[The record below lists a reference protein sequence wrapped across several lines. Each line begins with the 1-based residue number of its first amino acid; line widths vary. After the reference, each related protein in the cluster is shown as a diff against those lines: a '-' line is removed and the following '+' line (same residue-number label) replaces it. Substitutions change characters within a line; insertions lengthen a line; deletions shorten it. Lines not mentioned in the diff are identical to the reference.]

1 MLGAVRGVDVVYA
14 TGLYGRS
21 TLAAAAHRLPLVLKL
36 VNDPAYERARRLGV
50 FTGTLEDFQAPHPDR
65 RLALLKAAR
74 RRVIERAERIII
86 PSGYLADIA
95 YGWGVPRERVRVVPN
110 PAPSV
115 DATTPRA
122 ELRDRLGF
130 RFPTFVFAG
139 RLTPQKNLP
148 LAISA
153 LSRVADASLV
163 VVGEGPSRAELS
175 RAIDDAGVCDRV
187 TLTGAL
193 PRADAIQRM
202 RAADASILP
211 SDWENFPH
219 AAVEALA
226 AGTPVVATA
235 VGGVPEIVHSG
246 INGLLVPP
254 RDPDALAAAMARLND
269 DGELLRE
276 PARRRAPVVRALPPR
291 RRLRDD
297 RGRTRTGGRLEGWR
311 RGPRC
316 SGVRVL
322 HVHKVS
328 GIGGSERHLLSLL
341 PGLIEAG
348 LEVRT
353 CVLGGE
359 GAEDFVGRLDEH
371 GVPHSLVAA
380 GPDLN
385 PVLVGSLW
393 REMRAFRPDLV
404 HTHLIHADLHGQLTA
419 RFAGIPGVSS
429 VHSTHDFYGRQP
441 YRSAATVAGRSAR
454 LTIAISSHV
463 QRFLERLHIA
473 RPGGVRTVHY
483 GIDASQW
490 PSPASA
496 RARARERPRP
506 GGRRRRG
513 RDRLEAGP
521 TQGPRPP
528 PSSARGRRGSRAR
541 DAASDCGRRADAR
554 RARAAGDRRTATCG
568 SSDSSRTSAASWAR
582 AT

>member
-1 MLGAVRGVDVVYA
+1 MRVLISSGIWPPEVGGPASHGPELGRFLADRGHEVTAVTTAGPAGPEPSGFPIRASRKDRPQLIRQPAAALAVLGAVRGVDVVYA

-65 RLALLKAAR
+65 RVALLKAAR
-74 RRVIERAERIII
+74 SRVIERAERIII

-269 DGELLRE
+269 DGELL
-276 PARRRAPVVRALPPR
+276 ASLRAGALRSCERYRQDVVYGTIEAELGRVVASKDGAADLVVRA
-291 RRLRDD
+291 
-297 RGRTRTGGRLEGWR
+297 
-311 RGPRC
+311 
-316 SGVRVL
+316 
-322 HVHKVS
+322 
-328 GIGGSERHLLSLL
+328 
-341 PGLIEAG
+341 
-348 LEVRT
+348 
-353 CVLGGE
+353 
-359 GAEDFVGRLDEH
+359 
-371 GVPHSLVAA
+371 
-380 GPDLN
+380 
-385 PVLVGSLW
+385 
-393 REMRAFRPDLV
+393 
-404 HTHLIHADLHGQLTA
+404 
-419 RFAGIPGVSS
+419 
-429 VHSTHDFYGRQP
+429 
-441 YRSAATVAGRSAR
+441 
-454 LTIAISSHV
+454 
-463 QRFLERLHIA
+463 
-473 RPGGVRTVHY
+473 
-483 GIDASQW
+483 
-490 PSPASA
+490 
-496 RARARERPRP
+496 
-506 GGRRRRG
+506 
-513 RDRLEAGP
+513 
-521 TQGPRPP
+521 
-528 PSSARGRRGSRAR
+528 
-541 DAASDCGRRADAR
+541 
-554 RARAAGDRRTATCG
+554 
-568 SSDSSRTSAASWAR
+568 
-582 AT
+582 